1 MTKISKIGMSTRF
14 TNDTSVLGNMAGL
27 PPTAT
32 ARSSIVG
39 HKGLSYKYDVI
50 QNDKLNFSKGCGVG
64 QKPENQKR
72 CIKTLN
78 LVGSNVSNGFRVGK
92 KMLA

>member
-39 HKGLSYKYDVI
+39 HRGLSYKYDAI
-50 QNDKLNFSKGCGVG
+50 QNNILNFSKGCGAG
-64 QKPENQKR
+64 KKPENQKA
-72 CIKTLN
+72 CIKSLN
-78 LVGSNVSNGFRVGK
+78 LLGSNVSNGFRAGK

>member
-1 MTKISKIGMSTRF
+1 MAKISKIGMSTRF
-14 TNDTSVLGNMAGL
+14 TNDTGVLGNMAGL

-39 HKGLSYKYDVI
+39 HKGLSYKYDAI
-50 QNDKLNFSKGCGVG
+50 QNNNLNFSKGCGFG
-64 QKPENQKR
+64 QKPANQKA
-72 CIKTLN
+72 CIKSLN
-78 LVGSNVSNGFRVGK
+78 LLGTSVSNGFRAGK

>member
-1 MTKISKIGMSTRF
+1 MAKISKIGMSTRF
-14 TNDTSVLGNMAGL
+14 TNDTTVLGNMAGL

-39 HKGLSYKYDVI
+39 HRGLSYKYDAI
-50 QNDKLNFSKGCGVG
+50 QNNKLNFSKGCGVG
-64 QKPENQKR
+64 QTPKSQKA
-72 CIKTLN
+72 CIRSLN
-78 LVGSNVSNGFRVGK
+78 LLGLNVSNGFRVGK

>member
-32 ARSSIVG
+32 TRSSIVG
-39 HKGLSYKYDVI
+39 HRGLSYKYDAI
-50 QNDKLNFSKGCGVG
+50 QNNILNFSKGCGAG
-64 QKPENQKR
+64 EKPEKQKA
-72 CIKTLN
+72 CIKSLN
-78 LVGSNVSNGFRVGK
+78 LLGSNVSNGFRAGK